1 MKYDPATRTYNLPR
15 IRGEEATVEVNND
28 GVLHYITIA
37 NEPDYTYRRV
47 LQNGLGNG
55 QNSLQAGFRTGEAAR
70 AEHVRRFVVFSKPG
84 TNPGKR

>member
-47 LQNGLGNG
+47 LQNGLGKG
-55 QNSLQAGFRTGEAAR
+55 QNSLQTGFRTGETAAR
-70 AEHVRRFVVFSKPG
+70 DKYDGFVVFSKPG